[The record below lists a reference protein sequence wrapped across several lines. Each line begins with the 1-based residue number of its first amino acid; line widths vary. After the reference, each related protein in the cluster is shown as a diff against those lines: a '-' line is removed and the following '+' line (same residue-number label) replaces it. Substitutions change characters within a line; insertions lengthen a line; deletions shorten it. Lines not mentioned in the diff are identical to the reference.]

1 MTPHVSKAET
11 THARHIGRATNK
23 KRSCLR
29 SIVIQSGTP
38 LECFQMHISL
48 RGYIDALC
56 LAVVASACF
65 GVVSECVRS
74 VFGIPSEGEG
84 NEGLEWEGR
93 WIKQNGLKDW
103 SDGGAGKTDGRRRGM
118 EDGDM

>member
-1 MTPHVSKAET
+1 MNEKHPSLSADASEVLTFSPLLRFLHRRFSLDSVA
-11 THARHIGRATNK
+11 INK
-23 KRSCLR
+23 FAKFNSY
-29 SIVIQSGTP
+29 Q
-38 LECFQMHISL
+38 Q
-48 RGYIDALC
+48 
-56 LAVVASACF
+56 F

-93 WIKQNGLKDW
+93 WIKQKGLKEW
-103 SDGGAGKTDGRRRGM
+103 SDGGAVKANVRRRGM